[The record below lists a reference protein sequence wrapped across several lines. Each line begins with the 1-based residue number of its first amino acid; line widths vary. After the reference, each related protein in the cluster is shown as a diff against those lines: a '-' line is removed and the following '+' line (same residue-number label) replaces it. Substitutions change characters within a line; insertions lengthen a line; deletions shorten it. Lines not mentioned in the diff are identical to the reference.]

1 MFANLANVAANPANA
16 EKIES
21 QLKSKV
27 PEGLI
32 KQGTD
37 ALETAVKSPTIA
49 KVADATAAPA
59 KTTAATTTAAPAAP
73 ATTTAAQP
81 TPTQVKPPAKEAKTN
96 AITVGTNIITRIY
109 YEYDTYEL
117 NGEISFYVNILNI
130 ETKDKKY
137 KFDVHGKISNIREE
151 KYINSKSMKDISELY
166 NLLSKYKKETNLDKF
181 DKYIND

>member
-1 MFANLANVAANPANA
+1 MLATLGNLAANPANV
-16 EKIES
+16 EQITSK
-21 QLKSKV
+21 LKGTI
-27 PEGLI
+27 PDDLL

-59 KTTAATTTAAPAAP
+59 KTTAATTTAA
-73 ATTTAAQP
+73 QP
-81 TPTQVKPPAKEAKTN
+81 TPTQVKPPAKEATTN

-181 DKYIND
+181 NKYINDQTS